1 MRVNLGLALVALLC
15 PAVAT
20 AQSPSAAPTAPTPP
34 APAATA
40 PATAAPSGSR
50 ARGGDITRDEYVA
63 RAVERAKH
71 AAETRFD
78 RMDLNHDGVLT
89 ADERRAARQARYHGD
104 SAAEP
109 TTPQP
114 AAAKSPE

>member
-1 MRVNLGLALVALLC
+1 VA
-15 PAVAT
+15 P
-20 AQSPSAAPTAPTPP
+20 
-34 APAATA
+34 
-40 PATAAPSGSR
+40 PSGSR

-78 RMDLNHDGVLT
+78 RMDLNHDGILT

-109 TTPQP
+109 AAPQP
-114 AAAKSPE
+114 AAAKTPE